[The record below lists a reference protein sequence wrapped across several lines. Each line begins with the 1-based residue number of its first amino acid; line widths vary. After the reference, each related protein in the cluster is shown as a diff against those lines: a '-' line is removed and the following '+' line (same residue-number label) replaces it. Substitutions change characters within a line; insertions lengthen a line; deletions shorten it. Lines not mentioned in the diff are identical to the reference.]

1 MSKQKKEEEEEK
13 KPALARRILLF
24 PFRATRS
31 FFRWYIGLF
40 RGHRWWFRLWVL
52 LVSFIAFIIFYI
64 FAVMVN
70 LFWLFGR
77 SPSAYD
83 IMHPKNPEASEI
95 YSADGQLIGK
105 FFDQNRTSVP
115 FDSISPQFFQA
126 LIDTE
131 DERFYDHHG
140 IDFTGLAAAGKDAIS
155 GHARGASTITQQLVK
170 NMFRI
175 RTQYSTGLLGNIP
188 GVGILVKKSKEMIIA
203 VELEMLNDK
212 DDILMMY
219 ANTVDFGSNAF
230 GIKTAAKTYF
240 NTTPANLKVEES
252 AVLVGLLKATST
264 YNPRLHPEAAKQRR
278 NVVLENMCRHHHLT
292 RRECDSLKRLPIELH
307 YNVES
312 AYDGQAL
319 YFREAVA
326 DYIAENCPDVDPY
339 SDGLK
344 IYTTI
349 DMRMQ
354 RYAEQAVTEQ
364 MRSLQTTFNNHWRNM
379 GDPWRDAQ
387 GQVIPH
393 FIEDIAQRTETYRM
407 LVAKYPS
414 QPDSVDYYMN
424 LPHRVRLFDYDGGHY
439 EHISTMDSIRY
450 MVRFLH
456 TGFVAMEPQ
465 TGHVKAYVGDIDFK
479 TWKYDK
485 VKAMRQP
492 GSTFKLFV
500 YATAMKQGLTPA
512 DTRKDSYIRMEVTDA
527 RTGETKIWQPHNAN
541 GRFTNTYLP
550 LRSAFAASVNTI
562 AVNLG
567 QEVGIPAVIETAHEM
582 GIESP
587 LDNVPSLPLGSSDVN
602 LFEMVNAY
610 ATVANDGVHVPPVLV
625 TKIVDREGHVI
636 YEAQPDHFRALPYRA
651 AFYVQQLLE
660 AGVRDGGGTSQ
671 ALGAAKYM
679 GSFNGKID
687 FGGKTGTTNNH
698 SDAWFIGVTPSLVG
712 GAWVGGEYRSIHF
725 RTGQLGQG
733 SRTALPI
740 FGLFMHKVL
749 SDAHLAPRYLKRYA
763 PPRENIDPATY
774 RCTYVAPSDSTDS
787 LAVDS
792 LADEIVLDEYGE
804 PITPTNTDQQKSA
817 GETVQGSGE
826 TPASSAGRPQQPAN
840 RRDEERNFE

>member
-155 GHARGASTITQQLVK
+155 GRARGASTITQQLVK

-278 NVVLENMCRHHHLT
+278 NVVLENMCRHHHLS

-326 DYIAENCPDVDPY
+326 D
-339 SDGLK
+339 
-344 IYTTI
+344 
-349 DMRMQ
+349 
-354 RYAEQAVTEQ
+354 
-364 MRSLQTTFNNHWRNM
+364 
-379 GDPWRDAQ
+379 
-387 GQVIPH
+387 
-393 FIEDIAQRTETYRM
+393 
-407 LVAKYPS
+407 
-414 QPDSVDYYMN
+414 
-424 LPHRVRLFDYDGGHY
+424 
-439 EHISTMDSIRY
+439 
-450 MVRFLH
+450 
-456 TGFVAMEPQ
+456 
-465 TGHVKAYVGDIDFK
+465 
-479 TWKYDK
+479 
-485 VKAMRQP
+485 
-492 GSTFKLFV
+492 
-500 YATAMKQGLTPA
+500 
-512 DTRKDSYIRMEVTDA
+512 
-527 RTGETKIWQPHNAN
+527 
-541 GRFTNTYLP
+541 
-550 LRSAFAASVNTI
+550 
-562 AVNLG
+562 
-567 QEVGIPAVIETAHEM
+567 
-582 GIESP
+582 
-587 LDNVPSLPLGSSDVN
+587 
-602 LFEMVNAY
+602 
-610 ATVANDGVHVPPVLV
+610 
-625 TKIVDREGHVI
+625 
-636 YEAQPDHFRALPYRA
+636 
-651 AFYVQQLLE
+651 
-660 AGVRDGGGTSQ
+660 
-671 ALGAAKYM
+671 
-679 GSFNGKID
+679 
-687 FGGKTGTTNNH
+687 
-698 SDAWFIGVTPSLVG
+698 
-712 GAWVGGEYRSIHF
+712 
-725 RTGQLGQG
+725 
-733 SRTALPI
+733 
-740 FGLFMHKVL
+740 
-749 SDAHLAPRYLKRYA
+749 
-763 PPRENIDPATY
+763 
-774 RCTYVAPSDSTDS
+774 
-787 LAVDS
+787 
-792 LADEIVLDEYGE
+792 
-804 PITPTNTDQQKSA
+804 
-817 GETVQGSGE
+817 
-826 TPASSAGRPQQPAN
+826 
-840 RRDEERNFE
+840 

>member
-1 MSKQKKEEEEEK
+1 MKKKQQEEADVEK
-13 KPALARRILLF
+13 KPARWCRILTWPLRTL
-24 PFRATRS
+24 RA
-31 FFRWYIGLF
+31 FWRWYRNLY
-40 RGHRWWFRLWVL
+40 RGHSWWFRLWVIF
-52 LVSFIAFIIFYI
+52 VSFIAFVVFYV

-70 LFWLFGR
+70 LFWLFGK

-83 IMHPKNPEASEI
+83 IMHPQNPEASEI

-105 FFDQNRTSVP
+105 FFDQNRSSVP
-115 FDSISPQFFQA
+115 FDSINPVFFHA

-131 DERFYDHHG
+131 DERFYDHCG
-140 IDFTGLAAAGKDAIS
+140 IDFQGLAAAGKDAIG

-203 VELEMLNDK
+203 VELELFNDK

-219 ANTVDFGSNAF
+219 ANTVDFGSNSY

-240 NTTPANLKVEES
+240 NTTPARLKTEEA

-264 YNPRLHPEAAKQRR
+264 YNPRLHPEAALRRR
-278 NVVLENMCRHHHLT
+278 NVVLDNMRAHGHLT
-292 RRECDSLKRLPIELH
+292 RTACDSLKKLPIRL
-307 YNVES
+307 NFSVES

-319 YFREAVA
+319 YFRDAVA
-326 DYIAENCPDVDPY
+326 DYIAENCPDIDPY

-344 IYTTI
+344 IYTTL

-354 RYAEQAVTEQ
+354 RYAEQAVNEQ
-364 MRSLQTTFNNHWRNM
+364 MRSLQQTFNNHWRGL

-387 GQVIPH
+387 GNVIPG
-393 FIEDIAQRTETYRM
+393 FIEDIARHSEAYKM
-407 LVAKYPS
+407 LQTRYPNR
-414 QPDSVDYYMN
+414 PDSVEILMN
-424 LPHRVRLFDYDGGHY
+424 TPHRVHLFDYDGGHY
-439 EHISTMDSIRY
+439 ENISTMDSIRY

-456 TGFVAMEPQ
+456 TGFVAMEPA
-465 TGHVKAYVGDIDFK
+465 TGYVRAYVGDIDFK

-500 YATAMKQGLTPA
+500 YATAMEQGLTPA
-512 DTRKDSYIRMEVTDA
+512 DTRRDSYIRMEVYDK

-541 GRFTNTYLP
+541 GRFTNTFLP

-567 QEVGIPAVIETAHEM
+567 QEVGIPQVIETAHQM
-582 GIESP
+582 GIDSP
-587 LDNVPSLPLGSSDVN
+587 LDDVPSLPLGSSDVN

-610 ATVANDGVHVPPVLV
+610 STVANGGEHVTPVLV
-625 TKIVDREGHVI
+625 TKIVDREGNVI
-636 YEAQPDHFRALPYRA
+636 YEAAPQRNRAISERA

-671 ALGAAKYM
+671 ALGAARYM
-679 GSFNGKID
+679 GTFNGRID

-698 SDAWFIGVTPSLVG
+698 SDAWFIGVTPNLVG

-740 FGLFMHKVL
+740 FGLFMNKVL
-749 SDAHLAPRYLKRYA
+749 SDPVLAPRYLKKY
-763 PPRENIDPATY
+763 PPLAQPVDPNTY
-774 RCTYVAPSDSTDS
+774 RTTYVAPADTVDSLSTDS
-787 LAVDS
+787 LSGD
-792 LADEIVLDEYGE
+792 IPLDEMGE
-804 PITPTNTDQQKSA
+804 PVRPVS
-817 GETVQGSGE
+817 GSDATANDNG
-826 TPASSAGRPQQPAN
+826 QQPVSPA
-840 RRDEERNFE
+840 RREEENFE